1 MHLMADYSYV
11 INNDDN
17 TLTNPLAL
25 GIDIVTGGHTFQVY
39 ATNSVG
45 MIEKE
50 FLTATTG
57 KIQDGNIRIGFT
69 ISRAFMLKRKIKG
82 GKLN

>member
-1 MHLMADYSYV
+1 LMADYGYV
-11 INNDDN
+11 MNNNDK
-17 TLTNPLAL
+17 TMVNPVAL
-25 GIDIVTGGHTFQVY
+25 GIDIVTGGHTFQLY
-39 ATNSVG
+39 LTNSVG

-57 KIQDGNIRIGFT
+57 KIQDGNIRIGFSV
-69 ISRAFMLKRKIKG
+69 SRAFVLKHKVKG